1 MHNDPRWIPWQ
12 LQKIMEETDYLN
24 PFQLSFGPGC
34 ETETALV
41 TFMNNLW
48 REQDKHSVSLFA
60 LLDLSA
66 SYNTIGHGIL
76 LGWLQREVWPIVS
89 SLKCAPGLG
98 TLSIPF

>member
-1 MHNDPRWIPWQ
+1 
-12 LQKIMEETDYLN
+12 MEETDYLN
-24 PFQLSFGPGC
+24 PFQSSFRPGC

-41 TFMNNLW
+41 KFMNNLW
-48 REQDKHSVSLFA
+48 REHGSAFIFA

-66 SYNTIGHGIL
+66 AYNTIDHGIL

-89 SLKCAPGLG
+89 SLKCLPGLG